1 MKLYKKPKETI
12 DESIETTDGT
22 IDEKIID
29 TL

>member
-12 DESIETTDGT
+12 DESIETTDGN